1 MCFMRD
7 CRVCANGMTDAYS
20 KYKSATGGTE
30 DSSTG
35 LLKISSSQYNK
46 LETLNF
52 NIGGVRPA
60 HFPRPHAD
68 S

>member
-1 MCFMRD
+1 
-7 CRVCANGMTDAYS
+7 MTDAYS

-35 LLKISSSQYNK
+35 LLKISSSQYDK